1 MRRNWLE
8 WVVLVVSAL
17 AVSAVVAYLAY
28 DGLTSGNDPANPTI
42 ELHLD
47 AARQGELGWIVPA
60 TMRNTGDRP
69 AEAVVIEATGTVA
82 GKEEKTELD
91 VDFLPAGTEVDVELA
106 FSAKPEGPIEVRL
119 VGFRSP

>member
-1 MRRNWLE
+1 LRRNWLE
-8 WVVLVVSAL
+8 WVALVLSFL
-17 AVSAVVAYLAY
+17 AVALIVGYLAY
-28 DGLTSGNDPANPTI
+28 DGLTSGNDPADPSI

-69 AEAVVIEATGTVA
+69 AEALVIEATGMVG

-91 VDFLPAGTEVDVELA
+91 IDFLPAGTEVDIELA
-106 FSAKPEGPIEVRL
+106 FSAKPEGDIAVRL